1 MKAAAAET
9 FEVNSFSELCND
21 QTTLNMESFEERDQ
35 SASYL
40 SAQTNVKQ
48 SKSSKHGKAVNFSA
62 ATSSS
67 SSKYQQEL
75 NRLLNLQA
83 QIINP

>member
-1 MKAAAAET
+1 MKAAET

-40 SAQTNVKQ
+40 SAQTNLK
-48 SKSSKHGKAVNFSA
+48 
-62 ATSSS
+62 
-67 SSKYQQEL
+67 
-75 NRLLNLQA
+75 
-83 QIINP
+83 